1 LIIVNLKIIN
11 MRLSAHFN
19 LAEFTRSE
27 SAKRHGVSNE
37 PTAEHQANL
46 KVLCEKVLEPV
57 RIFNEGPL
65 NISSG
70 YRSKN
75 LNHFIGGSLSSQ
87 HCEGKAADIDMDGMS
102 GKNNAQI
109 FNYIKDNLEFD
120 QLIWEFGDNN
130 KPDWVHV
137 SYNAGKNRKQVL
149 RALKT
154 NGRTAYAP
162 YK

>member
-1 LIIVNLKIIN
+1 MK
-11 MRLSAHFN
+11 LSEHFA

-37 PTAEHQANL
+37 PTPEHLENL
-46 KVLCEKVLEPV
+46 KVLCEKVLEPI
-57 RIFNEGPL
+57 RTKFGPL

-70 YRSKN
+70 YRSKV
-75 LNHFIGGSLSSQ
+75 LNHYIGGSLSSQ
-87 HCEGKAADIDMDGMS
+87 HCEGKAADIDQDGMGGAS
-102 GKNNAQI
+102 NTEI

-120 QLIWEFGDNN
+120 QMIWEFGDNN

-137 SYNAGKNRKQVL
+137 SYNGVKNRKQVL
-149 RALKT
+149 RALKV
-154 NGRTAYAP
+154 NGKTAYAP

>member
-1 LIIVNLKIIN
+1 
-11 MRLSAHFN
+11 MRLSAHFA

-37 PTAEHQANL
+37 PTPEHLANL
-46 KVLCEKVLEPV
+46 KTLCEKVLEPI
-57 RIFNEGPL
+57 RMKFGPL

-70 YRSKN
+70 YRSKT

-87 HCEGKAADIDMDGMS
+87 HCEGKAADIDQDGM
-102 GKNNAQI
+102 GDANNTEI
-109 FNYIKDNLEFD
+109 FNFIKDSLDFD

-137 SYNAGKNRKQVL
+137 SYNGSKNRKQVL

>member
-1 LIIVNLKIIN
+1 MKLT
-11 MRLSAHFN
+11 AHFS

-37 PTAEHQANL
+37 PTPEHLKNL
-46 KVLCEKVLEPV
+46 IVLCEKVLEPI
-57 RIFNEGPL
+57 RIKFGPI

-70 YRSKN
+70 YRSKA
-75 LNHFIGGSLSSQ
+75 LNHYIGGSLNSQ
-87 HCEGKAADIDMDGMS
+87 HCEAKAADIDMDGMGGAS
-102 GKNNAQI
+102 NTEI
-109 FNYIKDNLEFD
+109 FNYIKDSLDFD
-120 QLIWEFGDNN
+120 QLIWEFGDNK

-149 RALKT
+149 RALKV
-154 NGRTAYAP
+154 NGKTAYAP

>member
-1 LIIVNLKIIN
+1 MK
-11 MRLSAHFN
+11 LSAHFA

-37 PTAEHQANL
+37 PTPEHLENL
-46 KVLCEKVLEPV
+46 KVLCEKVLEPI
-57 RIFNEGPL
+57 RMKFGPI

-70 YRSKN
+70 YRSKA
-75 LNHFIGGSLSSQ
+75 LNHYIGGSLKSQ
-87 HCEGKAADIDMDGMS
+87 HCEAKAADIDMDGMGGAS
-102 GKNNAQI
+102 NTEI
-109 FNYIKDNLEFD
+109 FNFIKDTLDFD

-137 SYNAGKNRKQVL
+137 SYNKGANRKQVL
-149 RALKT
+149 RALKV
-154 NGRTAYAP
+154 NGKTAYAP

>member
-1 LIIVNLKIIN
+1 MK
-11 MRLSAHFN
+11 LSAHFA

-37 PTAEHQANL
+37 PTAEHLENL
-46 KVLCEKVLEPV
+46 KVLCEKVLEPI
-57 RIFNEGPL
+57 RIKFGPI

-70 YRSKN
+70 YRSKA
-75 LNHFIGGSLSSQ
+75 LNHYIGGSLKSQ
-87 HCEGKAADIDMDGMS
+87 HCEAKAADIDQDGMS
-102 GKNNAQI
+102 GATNTEI
-109 FNYIKDNLEFD
+109 FNFIKDSLDFD

-137 SYNAGKNRKQVL
+137 SYNKGANRKQVL
-149 RALKT
+149 RALKV
-154 NGRTAYAP
+154 NGKTVYAP